1 MLNQQNQQ
9 FPLISLNQLLLFLIP
24 LTPDERVYDYIYQQ
38 SRVRLTDIEEDL
50 QLNRIQTV
58 DALR

>member
-1 MLNQQNQQ
+1 M
-9 FPLISLNQLLLFLIP
+9 FLIP

-58 DALR
+58 YALR

>member
-24 LTPDERVYDYIYQQ
+24 LTPDEWVYDYIYQQ